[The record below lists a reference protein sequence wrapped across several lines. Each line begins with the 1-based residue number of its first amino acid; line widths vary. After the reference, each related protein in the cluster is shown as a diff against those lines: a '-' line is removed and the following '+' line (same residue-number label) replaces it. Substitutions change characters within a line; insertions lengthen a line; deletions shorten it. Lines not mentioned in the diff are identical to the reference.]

1 MMKAAIIGANGYIGR
16 HISYY
21 LRRQGWYVS
30 CYDVSGSDCVNVD
43 LTDRPSVEKI
53 DLDVDTI
60 YMFAGLTGTY
70 AGFDKY
76 ETYVSIN
83 EITLLNLLDAIR
95 LSPFRPRIVFP
106 SSRLVYKGVEH
117 ALKENDEKETKTIY
131 AVNKLACEGYLYAYA
146 NSFSIP
152 YTIVRICVPF
162 GNLLSDDYSFGTL
175 GFMLRQAKTKREI
188 TLYGDGSAKRT
199 FTSMGDLCHQISSI
213 ALSERAENK
222 TFNIGGVTY
231 MLKDVAAEVAKRYG
245 AKISFVGYPERDL
258 LIESGS
264 TFFDSSKIEQITGFF
279 EYEDITTLLV

>member
-131 AVNKLACEGYLYAYA
+131 AVNKLACEGYLYAYS
-146 NSFSIP
+146 NSFEIP

-162 GNLLSDDYSFGTL
+162 GNLLGNDYSFGTL
-175 GFMLRQAKTKREI
+175 GFMIRQAQTKKEI
-188 TLYGDGSAKRT
+188 TLYGTGKVRRT
-199 FTSMGDLCHQISSI
+199 FTSMGDLCKQIVNIATSSEGI
-213 ALSERAENK
+213 NDVY
-222 TFNIGGVTY
+222 NIGGVTY
-231 MLKDVAAEVAKRYG
+231 SLVDVADVVAQRYG
-245 AKISFVGYPERDL
+245 AKLSFVDYPTQDY

-264 TFFDSSKIEQITGFF
+264 TFFDSSKIEGIIGSFK
-279 EYEDITTLLV
+279 YEDITTLF

>member
-1 MMKAAIIGANGYIGR
+1 MKAAIIGANGYIGR

-131 AVNKLACEGYLYAYA
+131 AVNKLACEGYLYAYS
-146 NSFSIP
+146 NSFEIP

-162 GNLLSDDYSFGTL
+162 GNLLGNDYSFGTL
-175 GFMLRQAKTKREI
+175 GFMIRQAQTKKEI
-188 TLYGDGSAKRT
+188 TLYGTGKVRRT
-199 FTSMGDLCHQISSI
+199 FTSMGDLCKQIVNIATSSEGI
-213 ALSERAENK
+213 NDVY
-222 TFNIGGVTY
+222 NIGGVTY
-231 MLKDVAAEVAKRYG
+231 SLVDVADVVAQRYG
-245 AKISFVGYPERDL
+245 AKLSFVDYPTQDY

-264 TFFDSSKIEQITGFF
+264 TFFDSSKIEGIIGSFK
-279 EYEDITTLLV
+279 YEDITTLF